1 MQLQAS
7 LIYQS
12 ERISN
17 AAARVTHQSERLSKA
32 AASIAYQSE
41 RLSNAA
47 ARVTYQSER
56 LSNTAARVPY
66 LSERLSSAC
75 GLAVWKQRLGVQLGE
90 FFYPLLHRAVL
101 RDQFV
106 NLVHQRLVGG
116 LAVHQRPLT
125 TQNICA
131 FQLYIFCTYTIYI

>member
-17 AAARVTHQSERLSKA
+17 AAARVTHQSERLSNA
-32 AASIAYQSE
+32 AASIA
-41 RLSNAA
+41 
-47 ARVTYQSER
+47 YQSER

-75 GLAVWKQRLGVQLGE
+75 GLAVWQQRLGVLLGE

-106 NLVHQRLVGG
+106 NFVHQRLVGG
-116 LAVHQRPLT
+116 LVVHQRPLT